1 MSILSMHSK
10 NKAFLRSGRF
20 WLLTGSWAAVAAC
33 AAVIFLLSADNAA
46 QSSARSDG
54 LLAFLLDR
62 LGVSLT
68 SHVVRKAAHMLEY
81 CGFALLLYN
90 AYLQSFR
97 SPQPVLSLLSAALY
111 AATDEIHQYFSAGRA
126 CLLRDVFIDAAGAAV
141 GILLAAVLYRLWLYI
156 QKRTLKK

>member
-1 MSILSMHSK
+1 MSTLSMRLK
-10 NKAFLRSGRF
+10 NKMLLRSGRF

-54 LLAFLLDR
+54 LLAFLFER
-62 LGVSLT
+62 LGISLT
-68 SHVVRKAAHMLEY
+68 SHIIRKTAHMLEY
-81 CGFALLLYN
+81 CGFSLLLYN

>member
-1 MSILSMHSK
+1 MHSK
-10 NKAFLRSGRF
+10 NRAFLHSGRF
-20 WLLTGSWAAVAAC
+20 WTLTGSWAAVAAC
-33 AAVIFLLSADNAA
+33 AAVIFLLSADNAT

-54 LLAFLLDR
+54 LLAFLFEQ
-62 LGVSLT
+62 LGISLT
-68 SHVVRKAAHMLEY
+68 SHIIRKAAHMLEY

-126 CLLRDVFIDAAGAAV
+126 CLLRDVFIDAAGAAA
-141 GILLAAVLYRLWLYI
+141 GILLAAALYRLWLYI
-156 QKRTLKK
+156 KKRKLKK

>member
-1 MSILSMHSK
+1 
-10 NKAFLRSGRF
+10 
-20 WLLTGSWAAVAAC
+20 
-33 AAVIFLLSADNAA
+33 
-46 QSSARSDG
+46 
-54 LLAFLLDR
+54 
-62 LGVSLT
+62 
-68 SHVVRKAAHMLEY
+68 MLEY

-126 CLLRDVFIDAAGAAV
+126 CLLRDVFIDAAGAAA
-141 GILLAAVLYRLWLYI
+141 GILLAAALYRLWLYI